1 MNTQR
6 HFGPPAARSL
16 LRTASLGA
24 VAALALAACASGGS
38 SSSDD
43 AASGDG
49 AAGDS
54 GGLDLSIGTILP
66 QTGSLATLGPPEIA
80 GVDLAVKE
88 INDAAKGLTV
98 EVTHTDSGD
107 TTTNIA
113 TQSATSLLSQ
123 GVSTIIGAAS
133 SGVSMTIIDQ
143 ITQAGVVE
151 ISPANTSPDFTDY
164 DDDGFYWRTAPSDVL
179 QGQILGNKII
189 EDGKTNV
196 AILYMND
203 PYGIGLSENIAKTLE
218 AAGVTV
224 AANITYDP
232 AASNFTSEVGQILGA
247 GPDAVVVVGFEESKV
262 IFSNLATE
270 GYDFANVYGT
280 DGNYGLMQPG
290 DEPDIAGAQFSSPGV
305 KASDDL
311 QSRLQ
316 DLVKSQGGEE
326 LQVFTYGPESYDA
339 VILSA
344 LAALQGGAADGT
356 TIRDNLESVSKDGT
370 KCTAFAECADL
381 IAAGTDVDY
390 DGQSGPVTFD
400 AAGDVTEATVS
411 IYKYTS
417 GNESEWV
424 DGVEG
429 SLS

>member
-1 MNTQR
+1 MTADSR
-6 HFGPPAARSL
+6 HPSLSTPRL
-16 LRTASLGA
+16 LRASALGA
-24 VAALALAACASGGS
+24 VSLLALAACSSGGGS
-38 SSSDD
+38 ASDD
-43 AASGDG
+43 AASG
-49 AAGDS
+49 S
-54 GGLDLSIGTILP
+54 GGGSSGDLALSIGTILP
-66 QTGSLATLGPPEIA
+66 QTGSLSTLGPPEIA

-88 INDAAKGLTV
+88 INDAAKGVTLTA
-98 EVTHTDSGD
+98 THTDSGD
-107 TTTNIA
+107 TTTNLA
-113 TQSATSLLSQ
+113 SQSATSLLSQ
-123 GVSTIIGAAS
+123 GVSAIIGAAS

-143 ITQAGVVE
+143 ITQAGVVM
-151 ISPANTSPDFTDY
+151 ISPANTSPDFSTY

-189 EDGKTNV
+189 EDGKKNV
-196 AILYMND
+196 SILYMND

-224 AANITYDP
+224 AANLTYDP
-232 AASNFTSEVGQILGA
+232 AASNFTSEVGQVLA
-247 GPDAVVVVGFEESKV
+247 PGPDAVVVVGFEESKV

-305 KASDDL
+305 KASDDF

-316 DLVKSQGGEE
+316 DLVKSQGAHP
-326 LQVFTYGPESYDA
+326 LTVFTYAPESYDA
-339 VILSA
+339 VVLTA
-344 LAALQGGAADGT
+344 LAALQGGATDGA

-370 KCTAFAECADL
+370 TCTTFAECADL

-390 DGQSGPVTFD
+390 DGLSGPISFGD
-400 AAGDVTEATVS
+400 NGDVTEATVS
-411 IYKYTS
+411 IYQYTT
-417 GNESEWV
+417 GNESEWI

-429 SLS
+429 KLS